1 MSLVSNIFQRP
12 ASSAVVRDHAAM
24 VYRQLR
30 RIFGPAADI
39 DDAFQAVFVEVL
51 RSLPTFAGRSKLS
64 TWIRRITWNVAYQE
78 MRLSYREPKTT
89 GLEAAELAH
98 ARTDDAEATAAAAES
113 MRRLYLAL
121 EILDPKE
128 RLAVVMH
135 DIEGSTLKEIARAL
149 GRPLQTVASQLH
161 AGRARIAAHLQGD
174 VLWQQEGSQEADT
187 P

>member
-1 MSLVSNIFQRP
+1 VSLFGQLLNRP
-12 ASSAVVRDHAAM
+12 TADEVVRDNAAM

-30 RIFGPAADI
+30 RIFGPQADV

-51 RSLPTFAGRSKLS
+51 RSLPTFAGRAKLS

-78 MRLSYREPKTT
+78 MRLTYRQPKTT
-89 GLEAAELAH
+89 GYDDRIATPGGDE
-98 ARTDDAEATAAAAES
+98 DAEARAASQES
-113 MRRLYLAL
+113 RRRLYHAL
-121 EILDPKE
+121 DSLEPKE

-135 DIEGSTLKEIARAL
+135 DIEGCTLKEISRAS
-149 GRPLQTVASQLH
+149 GRPLQTIASQLH

-174 VLWQQEGSQEADT
+174 VLWQSEHPREVEA